1 MLKNLINLLFPNLC
15 CGCNAL
21 LLENERLIC
30 AKCRHELP
38 LTQHHLHPNNF
49 ISKKFYGILPV
60 EFCSAML
67 YFHKDGRVQNLIH
80 QLKYKNKPEIG
91 TLLGNWYANDLQ
103 KIAVNQKFSAI
114 IPVPLHKKRL
124 QERGYN
130 QVTTFCEALSEQL
143 QIELN
148 DQLLIR
154 TAYSKTQTKKNKEAR
169 ASVQQALFEAVFSS
183 SDHGKHYLV
192 VDDVITTGATLEAC
206 GKALLKIPNAKI
218 SILTIAYTDS

>member
-1 MLKNLINLLFPNLC
+1 MLKNLINLLFPDLC

-21 LLENERLIC
+21 LLENEGLIC
-30 AKCRHELP
+30 ANCRHELP
-38 LTQHHLHPNNF
+38 LTQHHLHSNNF
-49 ISKKFYGILPV
+49 IAKKFYGILPI

-91 TLLGNWYANDLQ
+91 TLLGNWYAKDLQ
-103 KIAVNQKFSAI
+103 VIAANHKFSAI

-130 QVTTFCEALSEQL
+130 QVTTFCKALSEQL

-169 ASVQQALFEAVFSS
+169 ATVQQALFEAVFNS
-183 SDHGKHYLV
+183 SDHGKHYLI

-206 GKALLKIPNAKI
+206 GRALLKIPNAKI